1 MAVIEQPITSEDEA
15 RYFQVMTDYNDLMR
29 SLDVGP
35 VPMCHFKAMT
45 QQWDDSHPASDAH
58 WYECEHCG
66 HTEDSA
72 EAWAK
77 VKAREAGKAKPSHQV
92 QSRPADDKELL

>member
-1 MAVIEQPITSEDEA
+1 MLEPEITPEDQA
-15 RYFQVMTDYNDLMR
+15 HYFQVMTDYNDLMR

-35 VPMCHFKAMT
+35 VPMCHFTPMEFH
-45 QQWDDSHPASDAH
+45 DCDSDPSGRSDG
-58 WYECEHCG
+58 YVCGHCG

-77 VKAREAGKAKPSHQV
+77 VEARQAKT
-92 QSRPADDKELL
+92 AA